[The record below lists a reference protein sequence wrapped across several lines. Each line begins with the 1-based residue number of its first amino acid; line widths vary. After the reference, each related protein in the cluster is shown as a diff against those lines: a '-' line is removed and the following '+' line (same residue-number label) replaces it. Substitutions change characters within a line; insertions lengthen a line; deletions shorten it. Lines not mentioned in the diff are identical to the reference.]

1 MLTNVSIGRHFPLPR
16 PETRTGA
23 RGPENLQYKLDYI
36 GVRFL
41 TQAITQNYIG
51 RRYTRSAVVFAGP
64 GRTGTA
70 PASYKETI
78 LLKKALGCAVII
90 CLTTGL
96 LLLNNAQGA
105 DLAKGKALYEER
117 CVLCH
122 GPKGD
127 GKGQGAI
134 ALNPKPADYTK
145 K

>member
-1 MLTNVSIGRHFPLPR
+1 M
-16 PETRTGA
+16 
-23 RGPENLQYKLDYI
+23 
-36 GVRFL
+36 
-41 TQAITQNYIG
+41 
-51 RRYTRSAVVFAGP
+51 
-64 GRTGTA
+64 
-70 PASYKETI
+70 
-78 LLKKALGCAVII
+78 KKALGCAVII